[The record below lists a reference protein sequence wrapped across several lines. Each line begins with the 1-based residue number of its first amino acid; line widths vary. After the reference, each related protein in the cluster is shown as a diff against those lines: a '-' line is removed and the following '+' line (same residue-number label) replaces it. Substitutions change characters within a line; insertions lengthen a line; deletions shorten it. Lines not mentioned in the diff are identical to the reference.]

1 MSIFGLAR
9 FSLLRDAL
17 SDVITVFGAC
27 EYAMKDKKVPGN
39 PQIPSSIPLRSI
51 KDKALISLF
60 SFATEGTVI
69 TLGGPPL
76 VS

>member
-1 MSIFGLAR
+1 MSVFGPAH

>member
-1 MSIFGLAR
+1 MSIFGLTR

-39 PQIPSSIPLRSI
+39 PQIPIPLRSI